1 MAIGRDCEIRTSNDK
16 CYNTENCS
24 NTPNYKYLGE
34 YLPKICDENLT
45 YKDLGEID
53 TYFVKAKG
61 FYTRR
66 YTTDI
71 GNTWTETLIIGI
83 KEK

>member
-1 MAIGRDCEIRTSNDK
+1 MCF
-16 CYNTENCS
+16 NTENCS
-24 NTPNYKYLGE
+24 NTPNYKYIGE
-34 YLPKICDENLT
+34 YLAKIRSKNLT
-45 YKDLGEID
+45 YEDLGEID
-53 TYFVKAKG
+53 RYFRIAKG